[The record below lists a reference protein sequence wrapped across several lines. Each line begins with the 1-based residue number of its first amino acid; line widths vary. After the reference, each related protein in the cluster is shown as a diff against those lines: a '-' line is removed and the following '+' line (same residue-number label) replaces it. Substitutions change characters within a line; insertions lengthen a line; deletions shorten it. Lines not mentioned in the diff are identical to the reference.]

1 MKTENPTHFADGT
14 AVPTVDFDY
23 IEADPFERMHRMNA
37 EQYRHAILQAVSAV
51 LRFATDDAATLADV
65 GRNVRTL
72 EHLMQPGK
80 TLEGLAVDLGMT
92 RQAATKRV
100 RKMDARVR
108 AAIAASR

>member
-23 IEADPFERMHRMNA
+23 TEADPFERMHRLDR
-37 EQYRHAILQAVSAV
+37 EQYRHAIFQAVSAV
-51 LRFATDDAATLADV
+51 LRFATDDAKNLADV

-72 EHLMQPGK
+72 KHLMEPGE

-92 RQAATKRV
+92 RQGATKRV
-100 RKMDARVR
+100 RKMDAKVR
-108 AAIAASR
+108 KVIAASR